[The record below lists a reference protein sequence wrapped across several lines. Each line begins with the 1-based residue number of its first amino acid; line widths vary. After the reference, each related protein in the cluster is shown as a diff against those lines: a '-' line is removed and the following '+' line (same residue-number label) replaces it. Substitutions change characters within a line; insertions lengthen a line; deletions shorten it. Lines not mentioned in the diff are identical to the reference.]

1 MFTDLAIDKT
11 IKMFILFGLTCKPAL
26 QNRDFR
32 GRGVGVLLGWGT
44 DRPHP

>member
-11 IKMFILFGLTCKPAL
+11 IKLFILFGLTCKPAL

-32 GRGVGVLLGWGT
+32 GRGEGYCSGGT
-44 DRPHP
+44 DRSHP